1 MKREPAMIRR
11 QFLMLAAGVLP
22 GAALMVGGSAAHA
35 SAGDVAAAAKAA
47 GQVGE
52 MADGFLGLVTP
63 SVPPEV
69 KAAVDEV
76 NAGRAQAYK
85 DIAAKSGVT
94 EQAAAEAA
102 ARTLFARLSAGYYYK
117 PLGGSWMRK

>member
-1 MKREPAMIRR
+1 MIRR
-11 QFLMLAAGVLP
+11 QLLLFAPGFLLGMALAAGAG
-22 GAALMVGGSAAHA
+22 GAQA
-35 SAGDVAAAAKAA
+35 SAGDTVAAAKAA
-47 GQVGE
+47 GQAGE

-94 EQAAAEAA
+94 EQAAGEAA

-117 PLGGSWMRK
+117 PLGGGWTRK